1 MSAKSKAVRSRDR
14 SSARWSGPRQPRA
27 LDDVRRG
34 ARGASGRRP
43 HTSGSSGSPT
53 HTESSR
59 ARIPTAW
66 SSSLKGQC
74 SSRPCSWSTTTAFGP
89 LTSAAT
95 RWSGGRGRP
104 RPSARRVDA
113 PSRAVSGPGIVVRR
127 SARRRGRPARILTG
141 RSPQGPRQPLIRS
154 RSGTPCCRASPA
166 SPLTRR
172 TRNWH
177 RRFNACAVVYG
188 HLHIRGSTGSTAHR
202 SRRPRSD
209 IPGNGTAEGE
219 WAPICARSCW
229 PPGRPRSDTGSAP
242 RSGGVPTGR
251 VRVCSSCT
259 STSGPIRPPN
269 NGFSPFSTLTSGH
282 AGAGSGSRS
291 PSVSSRRAA
300 RHSAST
306 SANGGGART
315 RTRRSVSLS
324 TASRSLGWA
333 GSPRTRTST

>member
-1 MSAKSKAVRSRDR
+1 MLHPEPFPDPESWCAARHADAVDQLASSPADLPKVLVNH
-14 SSARWSGPRQPRA
+14 SSAR
-27 LDDVRRG
+27 G
-34 ARGASGRRP
+34 A
-43 HTSGSSGSPT
+43 
-53 HTESSR
+53 
-59 ARIPTAW
+59 ARHAAAHP
-66 SSSLKGQC
+66 
-74 SSRPCSWSTTTAFGP
+74 P
-89 LTSAAT
+89 LH
-95 RWSGGRGRP
+95 
-104 RPSARRVDA
+104 
-113 PSRAVSGPGIVVRR
+113 
-127 SARRRGRPARILTG
+127 
-141 RSPQGPRQPLIRS
+141 PL
-154 RSGTPCCRASPA
+154 
-166 SPLTRR
+166 LVR